1 MEKLQLFLL
10 ILQVIIA
17 LIMILVILIQRS
29 DGDSLSG
36 ISGGSGGLGSGI
48 SAKSSANALTKF
60 TIFLV
65 AFFMLNSLILARI
78 SGSNNNNGELQI
90 DKVINQESKQLPASN
105 KATTDNSA
113 PKLPP
118 VE

>member
-10 ILQVIIA
+10 ILQVAIA
-17 LIMILVILIQRS
+17 VIMIISILIQRS

-36 ISGGSGGLGSGI
+36 IGGGSGGLGAGI
-48 SAKSSANALTKF
+48 SARASANALTKF

-78 SGSNNNNGELQI
+78 SAVPHSGELQI
-90 DKVINQESKQLPASN
+90 DKVIKQETSQETPE
-105 KATTDNSA
+105 A
-113 PKLPP
+113 PKNNIPNLPP